1 MFEDETL
8 RMIEAVNAMK
18 LALKK
23 TYGVDEPYKLAA
35 KPFQKKFIKASTKY
49 DLAISFD
56 SDAEIQPMCAMMVR
70 AYKALEEQL
79 IKENVSKIPV
89 DTWICEHKE
98 SGKKVIIC
106 EKKEQTLK
114 VIEDS
119 DFDYLVMS
127 AEELLNTIPLDIFEI
142 RHNLKTST
150 IKNVRHEPHNQ

>member
-1 MFEDETL
+1 MFKDETL
-8 RMIEAVNAMK
+8 RMIEAVNALK

-89 DTWICEHKE
+89 DTWICEHEE